1 MKSHEVI
8 RAGPNADLQV
18 ADGVHHICEVQLSA
32 ERLLQA
38 KEQGHVVYEQIRVEL
53 PRLCPGDW
61 GKMDKIQRLVVSE
74 LDAPRPL
81 GGYFGNLRTVR
92 AAGFVRDFGGL
103 AMCDAFLSEIH
114 RNQARTNGTTP
125 RHLLL
130 RR

>member
-18 ADGVHHICEVQLSA
+18 ADGVHHICEVQLNV

-53 PRLCPGDW
+53 PRFCPGDW

-81 GGYFGNLRTVR
+81 GGYFGSLRTVR
-92 AAGFVRDFGGL
+92 AAGFVRDFGS
-103 AMCDAFLSEIH
+103 AIH
-114 RNQARTNGTTP
+114 CNC
-125 RHLLL
+125 RHF
-130 RR
+130 RPCTVRQNMVQVQSTVCAA

>member
-1 MKSHEVI
+1 M
-8 RAGPNADLQV
+8 ADE
-18 ADGVHHICEVQLSA
+18 VHHICEVQLSA

-61 GKMDKIQRLVVSE
+61 GKIDKIQRLVVSE

-81 GGYFGNLRTVR
+81 GGYFGSLRTVR

-103 AMCDAFLSEIH
+103 AMCEASLL
-114 RNQARTNGTTP
+114 RKQARTSRTTP

>member
-1 MKSHEVI
+1 MKSHEVL

-18 ADGVHHICEVQLSA
+18 ADGVHHICEVQLNV

-61 GKMDKIQRLVVSE
+61 GKIDKIQRLVVSE

-81 GGYFGNLRTVR
+81 GGYFGTLRAVR
-92 AAGFVRDFGGL
+92 SGVVRHSGGL
-103 AMCDAFLSEIH
+103 EMSGAFLFRHQGIS
-114 RNQARTNGTTP
+114 RTTP
-125 RHLLL
+125 R
-130 RR
+130 

>member
-1 MKSHEVI
+1 MKSHIVI

-53 PRLCPGDW
+53 PRLCPKDW
-61 GKMDKIQRLVVSE
+61 GKIDKIQRLVVSE

-81 GGYFGNLRTVR
+81 GGYFGSLRTVR
-92 AAGFVRDFGGL
+92 AAGYVRDFGGL
-103 AMCDAFLSEIH
+103 AMCDAFLL
-114 RNQARTNGTTP
+114 RNQERRSCTTP
-125 RHLLL
+125 RHLHL